1 MQAQVRPVVTSSFK
15 PAWWLKH
22 AHLQTIFAKYLSPRK
37 KQRTVA
43 ELFALPDG
51 DELELNWMQP
61 SKEAANAPMVVILH
75 GLAGNIHSHYI
86 QGILAQCRA
95 LHWPAVLMHFRGC
108 NGVANRLP
116 RAYHSGDTADLAYL
130 IAQIQL
136 RYPGR
141 ELAAVGFSLGGNVL
155 LKWLG
160 EQEGDARQVVS
171 SAVSVS
177 APVDLLAGANSLAK
191 GFNRVY
197 TRMFLGS
204 LIPKSI
210 EKIKRFPELGNVDA
224 VASCKDF
231 FDFDNRVTAPWHGFR
246 DAEHYYA
253 VSSAK
258 PLLKNIAV
266 PTLMIHA
273 KNDPFMNGQHLPTA
287 GEVSGQVSCLFTEH
301 GGHVGFANGRSLRL
315 GLDWLPKQCDA
326 FFAQHSAKQTGASG
340 G

>member
-1 MQAQVRPVVTSSFK
+1 MVYRP
-15 PAWWLKH
+15 PWW
-22 AHLQTIFAKYLSPRK
+22 
-37 KQRTVA
+37 
-43 ELFALPDG
+43 LPDG
-51 DELELNWMQP
+51 HSQTILAARWATKPSVHYHRVRWNTPDEDFIDLDFTESPENVGKHRVLW
-61 SKEAANAPMVVILH
+61 VLFH
-75 GLAGNIHSHYI
+75 GLEGCSRSHYS
-86 QGILAQCRA
+86 LAVMNQARLAGA
-95 LHWPAVLMHFRGC
+95 LGVVVHFRGC
-108 NGVANRLP
+108 SGENNLKP
-116 RAYHSGDTADLAYL
+116 RAYHSGDSAEMDW
-130 IAQIQL
+130 IL
-136 RYPGR
+136 RRLRSTFP
-141 ELAAVGFSLGGNVL
+141 AVDQMHVAGVSLGGNVL

-326 FFAQHSAKQTGASG
+326 FFAQHPGASRG
-340 G
+340 